1 MKDDKTRKNKTIL
14 ILLIFVAT
22 IILVAVGSSFAY
34 FSTMAESAPNAVNVR
49 AAEFSLG
56 LEDDTTLVKSNIIPS
71 IEAYVDIA
79 SKRTDANGFLKP
91 YDDGNG
97 HTVTAGTTCIDDNLN
112 EICSVY
118 TFTLIN
124 ELTGTDIPLYI
135 TLNPS
140 VNTFENLYFK
150 VLDSSLNEVISK
162 THLVDDRPYTLDEND
177 NKVYEN
183 GSTISPVVLTN
194 INTTLSRAVDST
206 HPSTVTYS
214 IVMWVDETNTNQN
227 DSDSGKLFTSTLRAT
242 VSGANGGGI
251 TGVIAAAG
259 TDG

>member
-1 MKDDKTRKNKTIL
+1 MEENKSRKNKTIL

-22 IILVAVGSSFAY
+22 IILVAVGSTFAY
-34 FSTMAESAPNAVNVR
+34 FSATASSTPNAVNVKS
-49 AAEFSLG
+49 AEFSLR
-56 LEDDTTLVKSNIIPS
+56 LDDDISLVKSNLIPS
-71 IEAYVDIA
+71 IEQYVDIA
-79 SKRTDANGFLKP
+79 AKRTDANGFLKP
-91 YDDGNG
+91 YEDNNGN
-97 HTVTAGTTCIDDNLN
+97 TVTRGTACIDDNLN
-112 EICSVY
+112 EICSIY

-140 VNTFENLYFK
+140 MNNFENLYFK

-162 THLVDDRPYTLDEND
+162 TRLVDDRPYVLDAND

-194 INTTLSRAVDST
+194 INTTLPRAVDST

-214 IVMWVDETNTNQN
+214 IVMWVDETHTNQN
-227 DSDSGKLFTSTLRAT
+227 DSDGGKVFASTLRVIA
-242 VSGANGGGI
+242 SGTNGGGI
-251 TGVIAAAG
+251 TGVIATAG
-259 TDG
+259 NDG